1 MNNEEI
7 NVAIKNVYS
16 FLDKIDLK
24 PYIKE
29 YKSKNIRE
37 MMDKLEEAYIY
48 VDNYSVSLFDTVSV
62 DEFVIYLENRYDMK
76 VNVETEVVYR
86 IK

>member
-1 MNNEEI
+1 
-7 NVAIKNVYS
+7 
-16 FLDKIDLK
+16 
-24 PYIKE
+24 
-29 YKSKNIRE
+29 
-37 MMDKLEEAYIY
+37 MDKLEEAYIY